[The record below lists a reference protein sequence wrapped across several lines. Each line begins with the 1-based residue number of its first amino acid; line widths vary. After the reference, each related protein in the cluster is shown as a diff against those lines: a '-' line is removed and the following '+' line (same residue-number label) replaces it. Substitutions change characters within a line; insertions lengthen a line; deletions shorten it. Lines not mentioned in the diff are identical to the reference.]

1 MPVDEMKTNDC
12 FHWLSGGCTR
22 GDKCNFKH
30 DPKKKG
36 AGGTPPWFKP
46 TEKKDGV
53 RQSERIKKA
62 PSCSHGG
69 CNSKDPKQEA
79 HHLKQIKEYQNMQNE
94 MVSMKKQIETMNLA
108 ARQRTAWGMEECQ
121 EGLHVVVAVEA
132 QSDCVGT
139 EVGEKETSH
148 SISFVDHNFW
158 GDPIKPNC
166 DEQKCTNFQS
176 DVSNETCPPIKN
188 QETVLVAAVENAR
201 SISIPEHHGHAF
213 VASRTVS
220 TIIDSGATVHIHGD
234 RNSLHGI
241 TPCNVKVGV
250 ADGQIVTATSK
261 GTWILDSVFRDQQCR
276 AVLENTL
283 LIPGVPYNL
292 VAVSKMVKDGHHFT
306 GATFFKIMLGN
317 VFVVGGIM
325 CNVGL
330 YKVDV
335 NSSIQKALLAPK
347 TCTTGISLI
356 DLWHLRLGHASAP
369 YLKKILKLPANA
381 TLSYCDTCMSTS
393 TTTLPFSH
401 KTQSTPMKVQN
412 VLELVMADIVG
423 PFPTRSYQGS
433 NFMAVVVDY
442 ASRMKWP
449 LGLAYKSTYVPK
461 YIDWHVFITKHTG
474 KQIKHYHT
482 DGGGAV
488 ARSTTLITFHNKM
501 GTKATMNT
509 ADQHNQNP
517 IPERH

>member
-1 MPVDEMKTNDC
+1 
-12 FHWLSGGCTR
+12 
-22 GDKCNFKH
+22 
-30 DPKKKG
+30 
-36 AGGTPPWFKP
+36 
-46 TEKKDGV
+46 
-53 RQSERIKKA
+53 
-62 PSCSHGG
+62 
-69 CNSKDPKQEA
+69 
-79 HHLKQIKEYQNMQNE
+79 
-94 MVSMKKQIETMNLA
+94 
-108 ARQRTAWGMEECQ
+108 
-121 EGLHVVVAVEA
+121 
-132 QSDCVGT
+132 
-139 EVGEKETSH
+139 
-148 SISFVDHNFW
+148 
-158 GDPIKPNC
+158 
-166 DEQKCTNFQS
+166 
-176 DVSNETCPPIKN
+176 
-188 QETVLVAAVENAR
+188 
-201 SISIPEHHGHAF
+201 
-213 VASRTVS
+213 
-220 TIIDSGATVHIHGD
+220 
-234 RNSLHGI
+234 
-241 TPCNVKVGV
+241 VKVGV
-250 ADGQIVTATSK
+250 ADGQVVTATSK
-261 GTWILDSVFRDQQCR
+261 GTWILESVFRDQQCR

-317 VFVVGGIM
+317 VLVVGGIM

-369 YLKKILKLPANA
+369 YLKRILKLPANA

-517 IPERH
+517 IPERQIGLVVRGIRALLKESGAPQYLWEFAAMYFIYVSNRTPTRSNDWRTPISCFGGPDSKGDVLKYCKIFGALANVHLPKNKRASRLSDTSIVCAYLGVHSILKGCIYMELKSKRVFQSRNGYSNETVQPFITNPLGRFRVQSKTKPQPVVFNSPADFYKLSLPRKQATTSPLPLPPPLDHGEFDAGTPLE